1 MDTDEAVQQQHQSP
15 FLGMFEG
22 FRSELDEHHDRR
34 ERVIKASRDITAASK
49 KMDIVQTQLKSVT
62 PDLQGMN
69 FWRYHQQISPG
80 FQEYLE
86 AATFQHYLETQTLLQ
101 HGKAVEQLNGMI
113 KDGDDNVGRLGLPLE
128 DYVLAAY
135 DMTGELMRFAIT
147 SMATSGS
154 LPGLSEPLQPTLDQD
169 KAKQRDGESRKR
181 SVLEDLQ
188 ELGSHL
194 QGLDLGDDF
203 TFFKK
208 NVGGKASVT
217 QGSIE
222 KVEKALYGLVVRG
235 SERPKGWMPDLK
247 EESRGGEIEGY

>member
-1 MDTDEAVQQQHQSP
+1 MPPAISKQCKPHADV
-15 FLGMFEG
+15 
-22 FRSELDEHHDRR
+22 
-34 ERVIKASRDITAASK
+34 VKAQ
-49 KMDIVQTQLKSVT
+49 VNSVA

-86 AATFQHYLETQTLLQ
+86 AATFQRYLETQMLLE
-101 HGKAVEQLNGMI
+101 HGQAEVQLNGMI
-113 KDGDDNVGRLGLPLE
+113 ENGDGAARWLALPLE

-135 DMTGELMRFAIT
+135 DMTGELMRFAVT

-154 LPGLSEPLQPTLDQD
+154 LPGLSEPPQAAADQGR
-169 KAKQRDGESRKR
+169 AKQREGGGGER
-181 SVLEDLQ
+181 SVLKDLQ
-188 ELGSHL
+188 ELGGRL
-194 QGLDLGDDF
+194 QGLELGEDF

-208 NVGGKASVT
+208 NAAGKAGVT

-235 SERPKGWMPDLK
+235 SERPKGWMPDLR
-247 EESRGGEIEGY
+247 EDPRGGEIESY